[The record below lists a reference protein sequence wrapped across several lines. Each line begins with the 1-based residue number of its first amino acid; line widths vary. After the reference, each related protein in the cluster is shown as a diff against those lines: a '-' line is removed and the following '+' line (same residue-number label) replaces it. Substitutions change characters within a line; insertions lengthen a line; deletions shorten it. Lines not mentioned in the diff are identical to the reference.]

1 VDERGAHEFE
11 ALVGAPPGEV
21 PADIRAAS
29 PEMYDGVVSRAF
41 GTVANPDL
49 DGGTREL
56 VTHVAAAVRLGVTQ
70 AELLALCE
78 HVSVYAGF
86 PRPDRGPPGRPRP
99 RRGRT
104 CATGFRPAPAPA

>member
-21 PADIRAAS
+21 AADIRAAS

-56 VTHVAAAVRLGVTQ
+56 VTIAILAALGGVEPQLATRDRLPSGACACVIT
-70 AELLALCE
+70 
-78 HVSVYAGF
+78 
-86 PRPDRGPPGRPRP
+86 
-99 RRGRT
+99 RRS
-104 CATGFRPAPAPA
+104 